1 MDIDI
6 DTLKINKNQRFLN
19 FLPKISERLNISE
32 SDLINA
38 INRKIISHDTYK
50 NQKYILFKKK
60 YRHIERGTILFL
72 NKNLDYIMGYPKIRR
87 AMVLDPTL
95 RNYFIDKIAIEE
107 KLDGYNV
114 RIAKINNEIVAITR
128 GGRICPFTTKKALKF
143 INTKIL
149 NDYPDIML
157 CGEMIGLNNP
167 YVPYYYPEVD
177 NNINYEDNNKVIE
190 NLGFYIFDIRNKET
204 NIALT
209 ISQKEELL
217 KKYNLP
223 YIQPID
229 IVNKEDI
236 SKIKE
241 IILKLDRE
249 KREGIILKDPDMV
262 INPIKYTTHHTQCS
276 DLSIAFTYMYDLGI
290 SFMFSRLVREG
301 YQSIEFNENKKDME
315 QRAKSIGESILYPMI
330 NTIKK
335 VSKNEII
342 KEEFEIFVDNEEDLN
357 DFLLYLKKL
366 HISFIVM
373 DKQINKS
380 YIKIKIGRLYHATN
394 DKIKSHLDGNLWS
407 D

>member
-1 MDIDI
+1 
-6 DTLKINKNQRFLN
+6 
-19 FLPKISERLNISE
+19 
-32 SDLINA
+32 
-38 INRKIISHDTYK
+38 
-50 NQKYILFKKK
+50 
-60 YRHIERGTILFL
+60 
-72 NKNLDYIMGYPKIRR
+72 MGYPKIRR

-241 IILKLDRE
+241 IILKLNRE

>member
-1 MDIDI
+1 M
-6 DTLKINKNQRFLN
+6 LKRNKNQRLLN
-19 FLPKISERLNISE
+19 ILPKISERLNITE
-32 SDLINA
+32 SDLKNA
-38 INRKIISHDTYK
+38 INRKIIAHDTYK

-72 NKNLDYIMGYPKIRR
+72 NENLDYIMGYPKIRR

-95 RNYFIDKIAIEE
+95 KNYFIDKIAIEE

-114 RIAKINNEIVAITR
+114 RIAKINNTEIVAITR

-143 INTKIL
+143 IDTKIL

-177 NNINYEDNNKVIE
+177 NNINYEGDTSDNSNDIE

-204 NIALT
+204 NKSLT
-209 ISQKEELL
+209 ISQKGELL

-223 YIQPID
+223 HIQPID
-229 IVNKEDI
+229 IVNKEEI

-241 IILKLDRE
+241 IILKLDHE

-290 SFMFSRLVREG
+290 NFMFSRLVREG
-301 YQSIEFNENKKDME
+301 YQSIEFNENKEEME
-315 QRAKSIGESILYPMI
+315 QRAKEIGESILYPMI

-335 VSKNEII
+335 VSKNETIR
-342 KEEFEIFVDNEEDLN
+342 EDFEIFMDNEEDLN
-357 DFLLYLKKL
+357 EFLVYLKKL
-366 HISFIVM
+366 HIAYVILE
-373 DKQINKS
+373 KEQINNS
-380 YIKIKIGRLYHATN
+380 IIKIKIGRLYNSTN
-394 DKIKSHLDGNLWS
+394 DKIKSHLNGNLWS